1 MTDAS
6 PRDYR
11 KFLGANGMLDPALLP
26 REVYVAMVFELRDT
40 TDEVVHALRDAFLG
54 YDLDRLIER
63 VREEG
68 GIELAPAAAARRL
81 FGTLDEREWWDA
93 TEALERR
100 LHRLFAADPARWSV
114 HVDSVYDRQERD
126 GWRRLS

>member
-1 MTDAS
+1 MTDA
-6 PRDYR
+6 PGRDYC
-11 KFLGANGMLDPALLP
+11 KFLGADGLLDPSLLP

-40 TDEVVHALRDAFLG
+40 TDEVVHALRDACFG
-54 YDLDRLIER
+54 FDLDRLIER
-63 VREEG
+63 VRAEE
-68 GIELAPAAAARRL
+68 GIELAPAEAARRL
-81 FGTLDEREWWDA
+81 FRTFDERDWWDA

-114 HVDSVYDRQERD
+114 HVDPVYDRQERD